1 MCGLFL
7 WGFWWVFPLI
17 ALVMC
22 LGCLIMMALR
32 FGSTG
37 RGFGCMGGHC
47 ARPDDKS
54 TESPR

>member
-1 MCGLFL
+1 MCGPFL

-22 LGCLIMMALR
+22 LGCLIMA
-32 FGSTG
+32 FGFGGTG
-37 RGFGCMGGHC
+37 RRFGCMGGHSGV
-47 ARPDDKS
+47 RDDKG